1 MSHGLHRAAGLL
13 TRTARLVRRDGHVVR
28 VCILCST
35 AKSQAHA
42 QPTTI
47 RPLIATLSHW
57 YRLDFAHP
65 DSCVP
70 TELDT
75 PPESELPLGQ
85 RVAALEGRAV
95 FLPPPEGDDEA
106 GPSGAL
112 PEGSAKADSLAV
124 LLTQAIRR

>member
-1 MSHGLHRAAGLL
+1 MLHWR
-13 TRTARLVRRDGHVVR
+13 H
-28 VCILCST
+28 
-35 AKSQAHA
+35 
-42 QPTTI
+42 
-47 RPLIATLSHW
+47 
-57 YRLDFAHP
+57 LDFAHP
-65 DSCVP
+65 DSCAP